1 MTEDSSDSCSVA
13 TESSGVEVL
22 YRDPAADGNV
32 SGSAKEPS
40 DVFLRSLVDLVND
53 DDVNAVL
60 QAQRHMVNRFEKTN
74 EMLQS
79 FNTLS
84 SIRFDETQEM
94 FKKHTQTLLDM
105 KKDLDHIFRRIREL
119 KGKVS
124 KQYPEAFQAAEIQ
137 VRQWEESAMSPTSP
151 LPEGATLTAEIPAT
165 EDCSTN
171 DSSIPRLQT
180 NVLQPPHPQEEDLT
194 LH

>member
-22 YRDPAADGNV
+22 YRDSAAAE
-32 SGSAKEPS
+32 GSSVAKDPS

-60 QAQRHMVNRFEKTN
+60 QAQKHMVNRFEKTN

-84 SIRFDETQEM
+84 AIRFDETQEM

-124 KQYPEAFQAAEIQ
+124 KQYPEAFQAAEVQ
-137 VRQWEESAMSPTSP
+137 VRQWEESTMSPTSP
-151 LPEGATLTAEIPAT
+151 LPEGATFTVDTSTSGEH
-165 EDCSTN
+165 STN
-171 DSSIPRLQT
+171 DSVQAQQTDVLGVPHAQDLDLRL
-180 NVLQPPHPQEEDLT
+180 H
-194 LH
+194 

>member
-22 YRDPAADGNV
+22 YRDPAAGDG
-32 SGSAKEPS
+32 GGIAKEPS
-40 DVFLRSLVDLVND
+40 DVFLRSLEDLVND

-124 KQYPEAFQAAEIQ
+124 KQYPEAFQAAEVQ
-137 VRQWEESAMSPTSP
+137 VRQWEESAMTPISP
-151 LPEGATLTAEIPAT
+151 LPEGATLTVGAAAT
-165 EDCSTN
+165 DDLSTN
-171 DSSIPRLQT
+171 DLSVSAQQT
-180 NVLQPPHPQEEDLT
+180 KVLEPPNIQDQDMTFH
-194 LH
+194 